1 MAQNWIMMISEQHRY
16 QGISYKSDIIVISG
30 DSSGMYITE
39 SKLLVVVG
47 GGLTVSS
54 QNYDFG
60 PNINICMGELD
71 QAGQLQTLN
80 ISKNSSR

>member
-1 MAQNWIMMISEQHRY
+1 M
-16 QGISYKSDIIVISG
+16 
-30 DSSGMYITE
+30 
-39 SKLLVVVG
+39 VVG

-54 QNYDFG
+54 QNYDVG
-60 PNINICMGELD
+60 PNINICIGELD